1 MKPKRQRQPMLAET
15 FALYFMNI
23 PNETSI
29 GNIANY
35 YGGLSV
41 KAKYGKH
48 YWSIE
53 NYDGHDWHEIPESLY
68 RSLLEYEAQRNS
80 ANVQHDTR

>member
-1 MKPKRQRQPMLAET
+1 
-15 FALYFMNI
+15 MNI

-29 GNIANY
+29 GNIGNY

-41 KAKYGKH
+41 KAEEGKH

-53 NYDGHDWHEIPESLY
+53 NYDGHDWQEIPESLY
-68 RSLLEYEAQRNS
+68 RSLLEYEARRNS
-80 ANVQHDTR
+80 ANA